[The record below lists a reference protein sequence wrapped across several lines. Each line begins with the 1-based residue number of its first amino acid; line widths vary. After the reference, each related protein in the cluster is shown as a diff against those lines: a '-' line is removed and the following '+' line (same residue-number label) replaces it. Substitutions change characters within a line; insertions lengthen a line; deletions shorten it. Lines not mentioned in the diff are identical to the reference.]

1 MDKQILYFVEQ
12 AGSLLDMPRTHVRN
26 LGNNTP
32 DTIASHCYHVSVIAY
47 VLARMEGLSHE
58 AGMHAMAMGALHDL
72 LEARTGDVDFVSKNY
87 VEVDEPRALRDQFA
101 QLPFGKDLLKM
112 MEGYEERTSVE
123 AKCTKDADSLAQ
135 LYVEWLLSWRGNKL
149 AERWFEGD
157 FVHRVP
163 HLRTE
168 SAKKLALAMKDSNPH
183 EWWWS
188 EFVDKGINY
197 DHLNSKN

>member
-1 MDKQILYFVEQ
+1 
-12 AGSLLDMPRTHVRN
+12 
-26 LGNNTP
+26 
-32 DTIASHCYHVSVIAY
+32 
-47 VLARMEGLSHE
+47 MEGLSHE
-58 AGMHAMAMGALHDL
+58 AGLHAMAMGALHDL
-72 LEARTGDVDFVSKNY
+72 PEARTGDVDFVSKNY
-87 VEVDEPRALRDQFA
+87 VEVDEPKALRDQFA

-123 AKCTKDADSLAQ
+123 AKCVKDADSLAQ

-163 HLRTE
+163 HLRTI

-188 EFVDKGINY
+188 EFVDKDINY
-197 DHLNSKN
+197 DHLNGKN

>member
-58 AGMHAMAMGALHDL
+58 AGLHAMAMGALHDL

-87 VEVDEPRALRDQFA
+87 VEVDEPKALRDQFA
-101 QLPFGKDLLKM
+101 QLPFGNDLLKM
-112 MEGYEERTSVE
+112 MEGYEERTSAE
-123 AKCTKDADSLAQ
+123 AKCAKDADSLAQ

-163 HLRTE
+163 HLRTK

-188 EFVDKGINY
+188 EFVDKGVNY

>member
-12 AGSLLDMPRTHVRN
+12 AGSLLDMPRTHIRN

-58 AGMHAMAMGALHDL
+58 AGLQAMAMGVLHDL
-72 LEARTGDVDFVSKNY
+72 LEARTGDADFVSKNY
-87 VEVDEPRALRDQFA
+87 VQVDEPKALRDQFA
-101 QLPFGKDLLKM
+101 PLPFGSDLLKM
-112 MEGYEERTSVE
+112 MESYETRTTLE
-123 AKCTKDADSLAQ
+123 AKCAKDADALAQ

-163 HLRTE
+163 HLRTK

-188 EFVDKGINY
+188 EFVDKGVNY
-197 DHLNSKN
+197 DHLNSKQ